1 MNHVVGSAALVE
13 RLWSVARY
21 ILTYERSNMA
31 PELLEAILFLYY
43 NRDMWSLAT
52 VHRAHCALR
61 QEKRE
66 ERIAEK
72 LKSINLYDSDSESE
86 DEEEGKDDGSLC
98 R

>member
-1 MNHVVGSAALVE
+1 
-13 RLWSVARY
+13 
-21 ILTYERSNMA
+21 
-31 PELLEAILFLYY
+31 
-43 NRDMWSLAT
+43 MWSLAT

-86 DEEEGKDDGSLC
+86 EEEEGKDAGSM
-98 R
+98 

>member
-43 NRDMWSLAT
+43 NRDSGL
-52 VHRAHCALR
+52 LR
-61 QEKRE
+61 PF
-66 ERIAEK
+66 IG
-72 LKSINLYDSDSESE
+72 LIVL
-86 DEEEGKDDGSLC
+86 
-98 R
+98 